1 MLHIVHTRGRRASAT
16 QPFGHVPIR
25 VGSSPESDVELVE
38 GAGGGIEPSHAEI
51 RFEGGALSIVDL
63 HTKSGTWVNGARV
76 RVHPLKNGD
85 VVALGGERGPA
96 FRVDILGPIAASE
109 DGKVDLATA
118 ARIVEEAVRR
128 AEPQRDHKTSAIVER
143 KVLTAQRRAARHN
156 RLLSVGVVITLGA
169 MLVAAWAVYKR
180 KVAAAVL
187 VTETGLGNA
196 PVTAPTGSIPTRV
209 LKGREIYEENRA
221 SLYVMGYLI
230 GSTRIGGCCSAFAI
244 APNLLATNAHCVR
257 ACQKPGSTPIVTQ
270 NESGGKTRLT
280 IVAMSIHPAYNPNS
294 KSADTPDV
302 GLLRVD
308 GRMPKTVTLASDAEL
323 RAIGPGDDAF
333 VLGFP
338 GRVMDPVSPSAT
350 FLQGRVGRVMS
361 LKEEATTPDKAVLL
375 QHDAVTRGGN
385 SGSPIFNQY
394 GHVIGV
400 HAAHI
405 DEENDVAI
413 GGKQT
418 TVVQSS
424 PFRLG
429 MRIDLLSGVP
439 KP

>member
-1 MLHIVHTRGRRASAT
+1 MLHIVHTRGRRAPST
-16 QPFGHVPIR
+16 QDFGHVPIR
-25 VGSSPESDVELVE
+25 LGSGPQCDVAFPEGESLGVALV
-38 GAGGGIEPSHAEI
+38 HAEI
-51 RFEGGALSIVDL
+51 NVDGGALSVIDL
-63 HTKSGTWVNGARV
+63 DTPSGTWVNGARV
-76 RVHPLKNGD
+76 RRHRLKSGD
-85 VVALGGERGPA
+85 EIALGGRDGPA
-96 FRVDILGPIAASE
+96 LRVDILGPVVTSA
-109 DGKVDLATA
+109 DGKVDIETA
-118 ARIVEEAVRR
+118 KRIVASAVMRASPRR
-128 AEPQRDHKTSAIVER
+128 EDKTDAIVR
-143 KVLTAQRRAARHN
+143 QKVLAAQKKAARHN
-156 RLLSVGVVITLGA
+156 LFLSVGLAAAFAAV
-169 MLVAAWAVYKR
+169 LVAVWVVYKKR
-180 KVAAAVL
+180 TAAAVL
-187 VTETGLGNA
+187 AADTGIGNA
-196 PVTAPTGSIPTRV
+196 PIPLASGSIPTRV
-209 LKGREIYEENRA
+209 LTGRAIYEENRA
-221 SLYVMGYLI
+221 ALYVMGYLI
-230 GSTRIGGCCSAFAI
+230 GTSRIGGCCSAFAI
-244 APNLLATNAHCVR
+244 APNMLATNAHCIR

-270 NESGGKTRLT
+270 NESGGKTRLK
-280 IVAMSIHPAYNPNS
+280 IVAMAMHPSYRPES

-302 GLLRVD
+302 GLLRVE
-308 GRMPKTVTLASDAEL
+308 GKMPKVVTLASDAEL

-361 LKEEATTPDKAVLL
+361 FQEEATTPDKAVLI

-405 DEENDVAI
+405 DEENDVDI
-413 GGKQT
+413 GGQKT

-429 MRIDLLSGVP
+429 MRIDLLRGVP